1 MSNEWAGW
9 AAERGMQHLPEWPAM
24 RGVFRGGGLEEL
36 GFPLPTDGWAG
47 SFGGLGCFG
56 FRLADQRGGAPT
68 TVAAIRLP
76 GVEFP
81 SLTIREADF
90 LDDAPRI
97 PIDDEFDL
105 LWRVASPSPQFA
117 RDVVGPAMR
126 AELMPVLPDFSAIW
140 FERDAVLLAARGTV
154 WAEAM
159 DRYLTLLRR
168 LVDTIEPRVLDAVK
182 ATRRAAPGARVSVPQ
197 RPRPAPRDIQLLGL
211 KAPQRDDGW
220 AEWAGRRGWAHYPE
234 ARELAERVR
243 HLPWSPSLA
252 SDGFVG
258 KFGSLPAFGW
268 RLSSRSGAAGGAR
281 SVICLR
287 QPGLTVAPSVRLSRD
302 DALLSQLVGGEDVTV
317 GAPVFDDQWRV
328 TSESPSVARGL
339 LRPAVWRLFTVDVP
353 PFAEL
358 WFERD
363 VATVV
368 TAGPVRP
375 DGVDGYL
382 RFLHDVLSAVVRE
395 LS

>member
-1 MSNEWAGW
+1 VKAPPPDDEWAGW
-9 AAERGMQHLPEWPAM
+9 AA
-24 RGVFRGGGLEEL
+24 
-36 GFPLPTDGWAG
+36 
-47 SFGGLGCFG
+47 
-56 FRLADQRGGAPT
+56 
-68 TVAAIRLP
+68 
-76 GVEFP
+76 
-81 SLTIREADF
+81 
-90 LDDAPRI
+90 
-97 PIDDEFDL
+97 
-105 LWRVASPSPQFA
+105 
-117 RDVVGPAMR
+117 
-126 AELMPVLPDFSAIW
+126 
-140 FERDAVLLAARGTV
+140 
-154 WAEAM
+154 
-159 DRYLTLLRR
+159 
-168 LVDTIEPRVLDAVK
+168 
-182 ATRRAAPGARVSVPQ
+182 
-197 RPRPAPRDIQLLGL
+197 
-211 KAPQRDDGW
+211 
-220 AEWAGRRGWAHYPE
+220 RRGWVHYPA

-252 SDGFVG
+252 TDGFVG

-302 DALLSQLVGGEDVTV
+302 DALLSQLVGGADVTV
-317 GAPVFDDQWRV
+317 GAPQFDDQWRV

-339 LRPAVWRLFTVDVP
+339 LRPAVWRLFTADVP

-395 LS
+395 LSPGENR